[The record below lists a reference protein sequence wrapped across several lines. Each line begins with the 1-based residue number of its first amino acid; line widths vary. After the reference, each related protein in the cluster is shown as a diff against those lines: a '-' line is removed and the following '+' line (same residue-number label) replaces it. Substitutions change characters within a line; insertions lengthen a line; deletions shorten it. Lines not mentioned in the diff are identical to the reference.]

1 MEQRK
6 AQDERSW
13 SRIEGTRLLL
23 NEARERLEAMGY
35 DDDEM
40 AELVDRFTKQ
50 EQTADV
56 EQFLAW
62 VKHQHI
68 ER

>member
-1 MEQRK
+1 
-6 AQDERSW
+6 
-13 SRIEGTRLLL
+13 
-23 NEARERLEAMGY
+23 MGY